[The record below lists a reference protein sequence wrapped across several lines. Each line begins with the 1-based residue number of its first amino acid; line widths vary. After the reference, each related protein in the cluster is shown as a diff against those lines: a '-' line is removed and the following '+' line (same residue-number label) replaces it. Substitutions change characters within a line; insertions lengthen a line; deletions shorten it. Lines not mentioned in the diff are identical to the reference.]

1 MVSMMVCF
9 AFCGTGSCNEKI
21 LVSDV
26 VRGLIAKNN

>member
-21 LVSDV
+21 FVSDV
-26 VRGLIAKNN
+26 VPGLIAALK

>member
-9 AFCGTGSCNEKI
+9 TYCVTGSCNEKI

-26 VRGLIAKNN
+26 VRGLIAALE

>member
-26 VRGLIAKNN
+26 VRGLIVAIK

>member
-1 MVSMMVCF
+1 MVSMLVCF

-26 VRGLIAKNN
+26 LRGLIVALE